1 MITRRAL
8 IAGGLGLLS
17 ARAATQPADLPL
29 VGALFISSPELS
41 YVWKHLVADMRTLGY
56 TEGATVRYAARF
68 TQDPRRLPALAT
80 EIAALSPHLVY
91 ANGDE
96 PARVA
101 AAQWPTVPIVAFTD
115 DHVGAGLTNSL
126 AHPSRNITGV
136 SRLEAELDTK
146 RLELLHELAPS
157 AHRLLVLRDPETTWP
172 SRAAALEEAAARSGV
187 EIDIHDVHGSGDV
200 DNAVAAGESAG
211 AKALLV
217 LGSPLLSSPDVEPR
231 IRNAAMIH
239 HLPTMVQIVRQ
250 VALGNLAAYGI
261 DEDAAIMRLAHMID
275 RVLKGTT
282 PANIPIEQPT
292 RFSFAINLR
301 VARELGL
308 SIPPIVLNR
317 ADEVIE

>member
-1 MITRRAL
+1 MAVDGGGWMPGWLRAGFRRTAAPHGGLRGAHLSRRCGRRVADRGANTLRVRRQSQDRQGARSDGSAIDPRPRRRGDRMITRRAL

-29 VGALFISSPELS
+29 VGALFISSPDLS

-157 AHRLLVLRDPETTWP
+157 AHRLL
-172 SRAAALEEAAARSGV
+172 
-187 EIDIHDVHGSGDV
+187 
-200 DNAVAAGESAG
+200 
-211 AKALLV
+211 
-217 LGSPLLSSPDVEPR
+217 
-231 IRNAAMIH
+231 
-239 HLPTMVQIVRQ
+239 
-250 VALGNLAAYGI
+250 
-261 DEDAAIMRLAHMID
+261 
-275 RVLKGTT
+275 
-282 PANIPIEQPT
+282 
-292 RFSFAINLR
+292 
-301 VARELGL
+301 
-308 SIPPIVLNR
+308 
-317 ADEVIE
+317 